1 MALASPEDVAK
12 ALGRDLTDE
21 ETRRVTHLLDLLSD
35 KFRTEARQ
43 TFTVETHTHRVKV
56 NGRRARPHRTPL
68 IAVTTVTDDAGAPVP
83 YMMRHGYVEV
93 PLPSD
98 RFVIMTYRAGY
109 PEVPDD
115 VTAQIADS
123 AARILRISPDAAAG
137 RTTTSITTGPFSESA
152 GFATWAVGGQTMLSP
167 DDVAL
172 ARSYRP
178 RRAGN
183 VWVGAAR

>member
-68 IAVTTVTDDAGAPVP
+68 VAVTAVTDDAGAPVP
-83 YMMRHGYVEV
+83 YAMRHGHVEV

-123 AARILRISPDAAAG
+123 AARILKIDPKAGAGAAQAS
-137 RTTTSITTGPFSESA
+137 TTAGPFSQSA
-152 GFATWAVGGQTMLSP
+152 TFASWAIGGQTMLSP
-167 DDVAL
+167 DDIAL

-183 VWVGAAR
+183 VWVAGTR